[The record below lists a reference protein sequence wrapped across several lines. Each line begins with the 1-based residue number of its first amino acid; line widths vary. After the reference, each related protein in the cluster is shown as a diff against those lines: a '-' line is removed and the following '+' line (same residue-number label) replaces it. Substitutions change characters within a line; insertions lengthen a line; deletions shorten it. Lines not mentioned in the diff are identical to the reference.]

1 MKNRKRRKFIKSS
14 LLLIAV
20 AALLVA
26 AVGGTVA
33 YLVTNT
39 SSVVNTFT
47 PANVHTEIK
56 EEFDGTNKSSIK
68 VENKGNIPV
77 YVRVALVGNWCKNE
91 GGNTVIVD
99 AYTPNFS
106 LGNGWIKGNDGYY
119 YYTTPLGAGGT
130 TSDLLGTSITESVRA
145 DGARLEITVLQQ
157 SIQAEPTTAV
167 QNAWGVTV
175 SNGMISK

>member
-77 YVRVALVGNWCKNE
+77 YVRVALVGNWCDSNGNVVE
-91 GGNTVIVD
+91 PWNGSVTINSPDWSTGG
-99 AYTPNFS
+99 
-106 LGNGWIKGNDGYY
+106 DGYY
-119 YYTTPLGAGGT
+119 YYTKPLGVGGK
-130 TSDLLGTSITESVRA
+130 TSNLLENPISASARA
-145 DGARLEITVLQQ
+145 DGAHLVITVLQQ

-167 QNAWGVTV
+167 VEAWGVTV
-175 SNGMISK
+175 AEDGTISK

>member
-47 PANVHTEIK
+47 PAKVNTEPH
-56 EEFDGTNKSSIK
+56 EEFNNSQKKNIIVANKNDS
-68 VENKGNIPV
+68 IPV
-77 YVRVALVGNWCKNE
+77 YIRVALVGNWVKD
-91 GGNTVIVD
+91 GDVVD
-99 AYTPNFS
+99 TWTPSFTP
-106 LGNGWIKGNDGYY
+106 GNGWTNGIDGYY
-119 YYTTPLGAGGT
+119 YYDSIVAPGGS
-130 TSDLLGTSITESVRA
+130 TSDLLGGGSILAATRD
-145 DGARLEITVLQQ
+145 DGAVLQVTVLSQA
-157 SIQAEPTTAV
+157 IQAEGM
-167 QNAWGVTV
+167 GVNSAQQAFSKAAES
-175 SNGMISK
+175 SNS

>member
-1 MKNRKRRKFIKSS
+1 MKNRKRRKIIKSS

-39 SSVVNTFT
+39 SPVVNTFT
-47 PANVHTEIK
+47 PANVDTEID
-56 EEFDGTNKSSIK
+56 ETFVNNVKSSIK

-77 YVRVALVGNWCKNE
+77 YVRVALVGNWCDSNGNVVE
-91 GGNTVIVD
+91 PWNGSVTINSPDWSTGG
-99 AYTPNFS
+99 
-106 LGNGWIKGNDGYY
+106 DGYY
-119 YYTTPLGAGGT
+119 YYTKPLVASAT
-130 TSDLLGTSITESVRA
+130 TSNLLGSSITASARE
-145 DGARLEITVLQQ
+145 DGAHLVITVLQQ

-167 QNAWGVTV
+167 VEAWGVTV
-175 SNGMISK
+175 AEDGTISK